1 MTGPA
6 VPNPAAEPPAGA
18 PAPGLAPPDSSPPD
32 AALPDAAPS
41 AEVPSPGFAPPDAS
55 SSGAAPSA
63 TGPSPSGLTPFDGS
77 PGLAGP
83 PTPNGSAPQPPQA
96 PMPFAPMP
104 GWSEHGWPPVQPGPR
119 PPAPVSWR
127 DALVALIVG
136 LVVAALG
143 APLALL
149 WTALGPHVEVVMTSG
164 GPSLDDFNTE
174 AFVGGDVTFGAIAA
188 GAGILVGIVAWM
200 LRRWRGPALLIGFTL
215 GGIGSAW
222 VTWKLGHQIGLSNYQ
237 DLLDTA
243 DPGQRFD
250 QPMKLRAH
258 GLLFLQSTIAV
269 IVYVV
274 NAAWSHRADLGTDPA
289 APQQADAAPDVSSGP
304 SVPGVPPAAPAP
316 PGGGTA
322 SSPPA

>member
-1 MTGPA
+1 
-6 VPNPAAEPPAGA
+6 
-18 PAPGLAPPDSSPPD
+18 
-32 AALPDAAPS
+32 
-41 AEVPSPGFAPPDAS
+41 
-55 SSGAAPSA
+55 
-63 TGPSPSGLTPFDGS
+63 
-77 PGLAGP
+77 
-83 PTPNGSAPQPPQA
+83 
-96 PMPFAPMP
+96 MP
-104 GWSEHGWPPVQPGPR
+104 GWSEHGWPPVQSPR
-119 PPAPVSWR
+119 APAPVSWR
-127 DALVALIVG
+127 DALVSLIVG
-136 LVVAALG
+136 LIVAALG

-164 GPSLDDFNTE
+164 GATLDDFNTE

-188 GAGILVGIVAWM
+188 GAGILVGIVAWS

-222 VTWKLGHQIGLSNYQ
+222 ITWKLGHQIGLSNYQ
-237 DLLDTA
+237 DLLDNA

-274 NAAWSHRADLGTDPA
+274 NAAWSHRADLGTDQS
-289 APQQADAAPDVSSGP
+289 APPEPAAPDVSSGP